1 MRIVGRC
8 EVSVLKRAVILQSGV
23 VRALLLAVPVTLVA
37 GQAAQ
42 TPPPAT
48 PASQTPQTRPLF
60 RGGTVLVPIDV
71 RVLDRNGKPVTDLKS
86 SEFTVTENGVR
97 QELRHVSTQALVA
110 DAPAAGAPLVRAAP
124 ATATTAAELGPQ
136 THRTFLIV
144 LGRGRL
150 QPVTKALD
158 GMAHL
163 IRERL
168 LPQDYVAVLAF
179 NRATDFTTD
188 HEKIAG
194 VLDRYLKQ
202 HEKIEALMAQR
213 FSGLAAAYGG
223 LEIPKSLQPSIDE
236 IFNGPNAPGIRTV
249 PDAQVA
255 NASRVAT
262 DQRQVSDALMTN
274 EIRAAT
280 TVTMLSDPGD
290 ATNGVSMS
298 FDQYVQANAETMQD
312 LMKVYAGI
320 SYLRYLEG
328 EKHLLFVT
336 ERGLF
341 LPRADDDKG
350 VAAMAADARVAI
362 DILHT
367 GGQSAPVFAA
377 GGRGMAPSGP
387 MAGDW
392 RVQTSKT
399 VAQMTGGEFTSLSTG
414 KAFVDRLDQA
424 TRFSYL
430 LGYYP
435 ANANWD
441 GQYRRLVVKVSRP
454 GVTVEYRHGYFARQQ
469 VGPLDRTRVLTYSR
483 VASAANSGQVIP
495 DIGLTVTA
503 SNVAGDNGT
512 RAVQILVQIRP
523 ERLGFVEKDGRK
535 RGTIEVAVFCAD
547 DKERLLGES
556 WNSVELEMMPEAFAK
571 FQTSGLRYTGKVPV
585 KAAARFIKV
594 VVYDPGA
601 DVLGSTVFK
610 IDPSKVK
617 K

>member
-1 MRIVGRC
+1 VRYADWASAF
-8 EVSVLKRAVILQSGV
+8 EVPVTVQSGV
-23 VRALLLAVPVTLVA
+23 FRALLFALPATLWT

-42 TPPPAT
+42 TPPAAPPA
-48 PASQTPQTRPLF
+48 AQTPQTPPVF
-60 RGGTVLVPIDV
+60 RGGTVLVPVDV
-71 RVLDRNGKPVTDLKS
+71 RVLDRNGKPVTDLKQ
-86 SEFTVTENGVR
+86 SEFTILENGVR
-97 QELRHVSTQALVA
+97 QEIRHFSTQALAA
-110 DAPAAGAPLVRAAP
+110 DPPAAAAPLVRAT
-124 ATATTAAELGPQ
+124 TATSPAELGPQ

-158 GMAHL
+158 GMVHL

-223 LEIPKSLQPSIDE
+223 LEIPKSLQASIDA

-255 NASRVAT
+255 NATRVGT
-262 DQRQVSDALMTN
+262 DQRQVANALMTN

-280 TVTMLSDPGD
+280 ESTLLTDPVDG
-290 ATNGVSMS
+290 TNGVEMS
-298 FDQYVQANAETMQD
+298 FDEYVETNAGTMQD
-312 LMKVYAGI
+312 LTKIYAGI
-320 SYLRYLEG
+320 SYLRYLDG

-336 ERGLF
+336 ERGLL
-341 LPRADDDKG
+341 LPRAEDDKG

-367 GGQSAPVFAA
+367 GGTPAPVM
-377 GGRGMAPSGP
+377 GRGARGGMAPSGA

-392 RVQTSKT
+392 RQQTSRT
-399 VAQMTGGEFTSLSTG
+399 VAQMTGGEFTSLTTG

-435 ANANWD
+435 ANARLD
-441 GQYRRLVVKVSRP
+441 GQFRRLQIRVNRPGLTGLTIEYRR
-454 GVTVEYRHGYFARQQ
+454 GYFAQQ
-469 VGPLDRTRVLTYSR
+469 QIGPLDRARVLTYSR
-483 VASAANSGQVIP
+483 VSAAANSAQVIP
-495 DIGLTVTA
+495 DIGLTLTA
-503 SNVAGDNGT
+503 SNVAAGDGT
-512 RAVQILVQIRP
+512 PAVQIVVQIRP
-523 ERLGFVEKDGRK
+523 EHLGFVEKDGRK
-535 RGTIEVAVFCAD
+535 KGAIDIAVFCAD
-547 DKERLLGES
+547 DKEHLLGES
-556 WNSVELEMMPEAFAK
+556 WNTVDLEMTPEAFAK
-571 FQTSGLRYTGKVPV
+571 FQTSGLRYTGTVPV
-585 KAAARFIKV
+585 KSAARLIKV
-594 VVYDPGA
+594 IVYDAAA
-601 DVLGSTVFK
+601 DVLGSAVFR
-610 IDPSKVK
+610 IEPPKVK